1 MGRFKICLMGI
12 VLILIVGEGVSI
24 VVFWH
29 DIQEIRGVMKYANV
43 FKEDKCKMTWPK

>member
-1 MGRFKICLMGI
+1 MSRFIKWLMGI
-12 VLILIVGEGVSI
+12 VLVLILSGGVSI